1 MLWQLPWQVHGLVCP
16 PLGHHHNAPDLLH
29 LGVVWR
35 AHSIQVTCNL
45 KHTAALEGQK
55 RSLCELLSS

>member
-1 MLWQLPWQVHGLVCP
+1 MLWQLPWEVHGLVCP

-45 KHTAALEGQK
+45 RHTD
-55 RSLCELLSS
+55 LL